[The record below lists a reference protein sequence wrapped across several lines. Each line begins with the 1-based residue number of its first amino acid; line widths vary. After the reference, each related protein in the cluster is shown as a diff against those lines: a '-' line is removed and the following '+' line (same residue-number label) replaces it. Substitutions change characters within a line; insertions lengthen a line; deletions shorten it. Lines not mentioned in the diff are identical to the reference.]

1 MKMVP
6 PPYSFRLVFINL
18 GLIESNHQFINIQGL
33 LVALPLHPHH
43 PINKIVLGIHQ
54 DDEQHCAGAMHFSS
68 ESLLSMSQSEY
79 MLLRNDS
86 G

>member
-6 PPYSFRLVFINL
+6 PPYYFRLVFINL

-54 DDEQHCAGAMHFSS
+54 DGEQHCAGANAFFIRKLIEH
-68 ESLLSMSQSEY
+68 ESI
-79 MLLRNDS
+79 
-86 G
+86 

>member
-1 MKMVP
+1 MVNN
-6 PPYSFRLVFINL
+6 YIWNSI
-18 GLIESNHQFINIQGL
+18 SN
-33 LVALPLHPHH
+33 
-43 PINKIVLGIHQ
+43 IVQ
-54 DDEQHCAGAMHFSS
+54 EPMHFSS